1 MTRLSKIFVMACVAI
16 SSALAS
22 VGCSGPKAIPD
33 KDLVK
38 IFHDAFLANA
48 YILEC
53 NITEDSLLLY
63 EPILARYGYTVED
76 MQHTVNT
83 IASRKSSRLSDLVGD
98 ASLMLEEESKIY
110 NYQLRV
116 LDTIDNVA
124 KRHYTRIMYSDSLI
138 RVRKLSDSTKL
149 HITLSDL
156 VPGEYIVE
164 FEYHIDTTD
173 ENRNSRVEAFL
184 RLNDGTEALRHTM
197 MLSRYRDAKYTRK
210 FTVDT
215 THNELYV
222 NIFYHPKSEEPKKPD
237 IKVRNFKITRVIPT
251 EQAVDSLFMEQ
262 MGALMFNKGLMTSF
276 VEPKEERAVVTASEM
291 AAIRNEAEPE
301 EKPAEKPQPKPAEKS
316 AEKPQ
321 PKPQPKPADAKKQA
335 ATPTP
340 KTPAKTPSIK
350 PGGTAPGARPA
361 PNIAPGGKPTNALK
375 TGAPDGRRPAPGKT
389 SGGGKRPTKVDPTKS
404 NS

>member
-1 MTRLSKIFVMACVAI
+1 MNRLSKIFVMASVVI
-16 SSALAS
+16 FSSLAV

-48 YILEC
+48 YISEC

-98 ASLMLEEESKIY
+98 ASIMLEEESKLY

-138 RVRKLSDSTKL
+138 RVRRLSDSTKL

-156 VPGEYIVE
+156 IPGEYIVE
-164 FEYHIDTTD
+164 FEYYIDTTD
-173 ENRNSRVEAFL
+173 ENRNSRIEAYL
-184 RLNDGTEALRHTM
+184 RLNDGTEAMRHTM
-197 MLSRYRDAKYTRK
+197 MLSRYRSGKYNRK
-210 FTVDT
+210 FMVDT
-215 THNELYV
+215 SHKELYV
-222 NIFYHPKSEEPKKPD
+222 NIFYHPRSEEPKKPD
-237 IKVRNFKITRVIPT
+237 VKVENFKITRVIPT
-251 EQAVDSLFMEQ
+251 EQAVDSLFDEQ

-276 VEPKEERAVVTASEM
+276 VEPKVERAVISDIATPDKSE
-291 AAIRNEAEPE
+291 PKPQ
-301 EKPAEKPQPKPAEKS
+301 EKTQTKPQDKPQPKTEP
-316 AEKPQ
+316 KPQ
-321 PKPQPKPADAKKQA
+321 PKPQDKPQAKPAETKRPAVQ
-335 ATPTP
+335 PTP
-340 KTPAKTPSIK
+340 QTPGKTPSIK
-350 PGGTAPGARPA
+350 REGVRPGARPTPQKAPGARTSQT
-361 PNIAPGGKPTNALK
+361 APGGKPTATPK
-375 TGAPDGRRPAPGKT
+375 RGT
-389 SGGGKRPTKVDPTKS
+389 SDAQ
-404 NS
+404 